1 MHAEPRSSLSGLTR
15 RASLVALGAAGLS
28 AAIPPR
34 AAKGKKKKGK
44 ANKRCKPQVAQCQAF
59 FALECGGDVTA
70 PECAALVTCCE
81 SLGTCNFDGLIT
93 CLQPL
98 M

>member
-1 MHAEPRSSLSGLTR
+1 MHAEPRSRLSSLTR

-28 AAIPPR
+28 AAVPPR
-34 AAKGKKKKGK
+34 VVKGKKKKGK
-44 ANKRCKPQVAQCQAF
+44 ANKRCKPQVAQCKSF
-59 FALECGGDVTA
+59 FAIDCGGDLSS
-70 PECAALVTCCE
+70 PECTALLTCCE

>member
-1 MHAEPRSSLSGLTR
+1 MHTEPQTRSSSFSR
-15 RASLVALGAAGLS
+15 RASLLALGAAGLG
-28 AAIPPR
+28 AAVPPR
-34 AAKGKKKKGK
+34 AAKAKKKKGK

-59 FALECGGDVTA
+59 FTLECGDVNA
-70 PECAALVTCCE
+70 PECAALLNCCE
-81 SLGTCNFDGLIT
+81 LLGTCNFDGLIT

>member
-1 MHAEPRSSLSGLTR
+1 MHTEPRTSLSGLTR

-28 AAIPPR
+28 VAVSPR
-34 AAKGKKKKGK
+34 ATKGKKKGK
-44 ANKRCKPQVAQCQAF
+44 ANKRCKPQVAQCQSF
-59 FALECGGDVTA
+59 FTGQCEGDVNA
-70 PECAALVTCCE
+70 PDCAARVKCCE
-81 SLGTCNFDGLIT
+81 LLGTCNFDGLIT